1 MALNGVH
8 SISDIKLP
16 CYDVLKTTYTPPKV
30 TIIDLLW
37 HSVYLFKKCRR
48 GWSDFMYDVSVGEHD
63 GKEDFTML
71 PIIDLDPNDYLCI
84 YSTLVFI
91 LNQAKKLNIRTPCL
105 TFDLPLWLKSMD
117 IANAKSFDVVLILGG
132 FHTNLD
138 LECLDPTKWGWKFEK
153 GHLVPIKTNIPPAP
167 AFLLN
172 FIRCK
177 C

>member
-1 MALNGVH
+1 
-8 SISDIKLP
+8 
-16 CYDVLKTTYTPPKV
+16 
-30 TIIDLLW
+30 
-37 HSVYLFKKCRR
+37 
-48 GWSDFMYDVSVGEHD
+48 MYDVSVGEHD

-117 IANAKSFDVVLILGG
+117 IVNAKSFDVVIILGG